1 MAKTARILQF
11 RVVIEQDE
19 DGWYVAS
26 VLDLEGCY
34 TQGKTLEEVRKRI
47 REAIELVLESEK
59 GDVSALPNSGSPR
72 FFGVEDVV
80 IRYA

>member
-26 VLDLEGCY
+26 VPDLVGCH
-34 TQGKTLEEVRKRI
+34 TQGKTLEQVRQRI
-47 REAIELVLESEK
+47 KEAIELVLESEK
-59 GDVSALPNSGSPR
+59 DAIATQISPTPR
-72 FFGVEDVV
+72 FFGIEDVV
-80 IRYA
+80 IKYA